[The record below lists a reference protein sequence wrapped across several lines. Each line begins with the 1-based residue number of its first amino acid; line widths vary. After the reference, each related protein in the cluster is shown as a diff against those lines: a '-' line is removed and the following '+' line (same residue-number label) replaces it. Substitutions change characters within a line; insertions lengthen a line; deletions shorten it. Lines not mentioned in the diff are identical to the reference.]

1 MIKQQTPI
9 FHQLANKLCDE
20 ILAGKYQAD
29 NRIPSSRE
37 LAVHFE
43 VNPNTVVKSFEVLSN
58 YEIIYEKRGMGYFV
72 SPLAVEK
79 ILEQRRKQFSE
90 EYLPQFFKT
99 MEQLSINIEQL
110 SKLYEQYKQNK
121 K

>member
-1 MIKQQTPI
+1 MIKQQSPI
-9 FHQLANKLCDE
+9 FYQLANKLCDE
-20 ILAGKYQAD
+20 ILAGKYQAN

-37 LAVHFE
+37 LAVYFE

-72 SPLAVEK
+72 SPSAVEK
-79 ILEQRRKQFSE
+79 ILELRRKQFSE

>member
-1 MIKQQTPI
+1 MIKQQSPI

-29 NRIPSSRE
+29 NRIPSSRD
-37 LAVHFE
+37 LAVYFE
-43 VNPNTVVKSFEVLSN
+43 VNPNTVVKTFELLAN
-58 YEIIYEKRGMGYFV
+58 NAIIYENRGMGYFV

-79 ILEQRRKQFSE
+79 ILERKRKQFSE

>member
-1 MIKQQTPI
+1 MRYVFIIPTLLTIIYYLLIQATLFVI
-9 FHQLANKLCDE
+9 MSYTFELLAN
-20 ILAGKYQAD
+20 
-29 NRIPSSRE
+29 N
-37 LAVHFE
+37 
-43 VNPNTVVKSFEVLSN
+43 
-58 YEIIYEKRGMGYFV
+58 EIIYEKRGMGYFV

-79 ILEQRRKQFSE
+79 ILERKRKQFSE